1 MHILPELY
9 MNLTPFTPAKGI
21 LVISKL
27 DILEVFLLFF
37 GRRPRKLK
45 KPFVFLTINRGVIM
59 EQEHALVTMVYAAKD
74 DTQAADDLVRQYL
87 PFIRSETAKF
97 LHRMPVEGEDDELSI
112 AMFAFHEAVLQY
124 QKTRGAFLRFAAA
137 AIKNR
142 LIDHARRERRHQGQV
157 SLHVSGD
164 DDDRELLDKMED
176 PHNELHHREDRSAA
190 QREILEFSQQL
201 SAFGLSLTDI
211 ADNCPRQ
218 KRTLEAC
225 HQALAFAIS
234 HPELLEKLV
243 SSKKLPLSQLAL
255 GSGTELKTLERHRRY
270 LVAAMLAYTNG
281 FEIIRG
287 HLQQVNPREGDR
299 SV

>member
-1 MHILPELY
+1 MQILPEFY

-112 AMFAFHEAVLQY
+112 AMFAFH
-124 QKTRGAFLRFAAA
+124 
-137 AIKNR
+137 
-142 LIDHARRERRHQGQV
+142 
-157 SLHVSGD
+157 
-164 DDDRELLDKMED
+164 
-176 PHNELHHREDRSAA
+176 
-190 QREILEFSQQL
+190 
-201 SAFGLSLTDI
+201 
-211 ADNCPRQ
+211 
-218 KRTLEAC
+218 
-225 HQALAFAIS
+225 
-234 HPELLEKLV
+234 
-243 SSKKLPLSQLAL
+243 
-255 GSGTELKTLERHRRY
+255 
-270 LVAAMLAYTNG
+270 
-281 FEIIRG
+281 
-287 HLQQVNPREGDR
+287 
-299 SV
+299 